1 MAAEIRSLA
10 HISDE
15 VVTGHCTSPLPHR
28 AATDTKPHYNPGA
41 KPETISP
48 SSYMVRGLILLI

>member
-1 MAAEIRSLA
+1 MAAEMRSLA
-10 HISDE
+10 HSKDE

-28 AATDTKPHYNPGA
+28 AATDIKPHCNPGA

-48 SSYMVRGLILLI
+48 TDMVRGLILLT

>member
-1 MAAEIRSLA
+1 MRSLA
-10 HISDE
+10 HSSDE